1 MKFKRRSAGIAAMLT
16 GAYLI
21 AAVAQKNGRNVAS
34 AQRED
39 LLVTTQSWN
48 GKPYTHYPTGQPQLT
63 TIKVTIPPLTALP
76 WHTHPFPNS
85 AYVLSGTIT
94 LHDRDSGKTLVMH
107 QGQAFGESV
116 DTVHRGESGDETV
129 VLLVTY
135 AGTPGIP
142 ASIPTKGE
150 KEEY

>member
-48 GKPYTHYPTGQPQLT
+48 GKPY
-63 TIKVTIPPLTALP
+63 
-76 WHTHPFPNS
+76 S
-85 AYVLSGTIT
+85 
-94 LHDRDSGKTLVMH
+94 LHLRRGVSLV
-107 QGQAFGESV
+107 
-116 DTVHRGESGDETV
+116 
-129 VLLVTY
+129 
-135 AGTPGIP
+135 
-142 ASIPTKGE
+142 
-150 KEEY
+150 